1 MPEKPEVIT
10 VAKTLERHILGKT
23 IEEVKVYWDN
33 IIASPTSLEFQKKV
47 INQKIND
54 ITTRGKFIVIGLDDY
69 SLLVHL
75 RMEGKFMF
83 RKKGEAIGKHEHV
96 EFILDDEVS
105 FRFHDVRKF
114 GKMHL
119 LDKDNYLN
127 ELPLKDMG
135 YEFDDKNLTKNYLYN
150 KLQTKTIPIKTSLL
164 DQSIITGI
172 GNIYDDEILFLS
184 KINPKRKSN
193 TITLK
198 ECKKIIDNTNIVLN
212 KAIKL
217 GGTTI
222 KSFTS
227 SEGVHGLFQ
236 NELLVHGK
244 KNGVC
249 PECGELLKNIKISVS
264 IFIWNRRYII
274 LLCFMLLKEN
284 NII

>member
-10 VAKTLERHILGKT
+10 VVNSLKSKIIGKT
-23 IEEVKVYWDN
+23 ITGCNIYWNN
-33 IIASPTSLEFQKKV
+33 IIAYPTTNEFKKQ
-47 INQKIND
+47 IIGEKINS
-54 ITTRGKFIVIGLDDY
+54 ITTRGKFIVMKLNCY

-83 RKKGEAIGKHEHV
+83 REKGDKLGKHEHV
-96 EFILDDEVS
+96 ELILDDNIS

-114 GKMHL
+114 GKMYL
-119 LDKDNYLN
+119 IPIEDTYKTKPLVDLGLEYDDN
-127 ELPLKDMG
+127 
-135 YEFDDKNLTKNYLYN
+135 NLTKEYLYDKIHN
-150 KLQTKTIPIKTSLL
+150 KKLPIKTVLL

-172 GNIYDDEILFLS
+172 GNIYDDEILFMS
-184 KINPKRKSN
+184 KINPNRKASDI
-193 TITLK
+193 TID
-198 ECKKIIDNTNIVLN
+198 ECQMMIDNCRIVLE

-244 KNGVC
+244 AGSVC
-249 PECGELLKNIKISVS
+249 PNCGE
-264 IFIWNRRYII
+264 II
-274 LLCFMLLKEN
+274 LKTRIGGRGTHYCSKCQK
-284 NII
+284 